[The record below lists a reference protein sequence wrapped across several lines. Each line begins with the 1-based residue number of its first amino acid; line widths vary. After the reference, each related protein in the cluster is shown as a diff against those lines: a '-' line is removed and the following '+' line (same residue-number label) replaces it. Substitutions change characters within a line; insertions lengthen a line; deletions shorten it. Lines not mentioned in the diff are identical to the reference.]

1 MDYFYKDSFGSPPF
15 IVYYTIIVY
24 NWKDWRITEITL
36 EPLGSRVSDL
46 CKGDISDYRDKDF
59 DYIKSRLFRVFR
71 IVKDDIIKSD
81 KEEICK
87 RYSNKSVF
95 AIVEKSQYGNS
106 IIGYTVNSDLDTVL
120 NISVKTERTNKV
132 YTLTKIK

>member
-1 MDYFYKDSFGSPPF
+1 M
-15 IVYYTIIVY
+15 
-24 NWKDWRITEITL
+24 
-36 EPLGSRVSDL
+36 